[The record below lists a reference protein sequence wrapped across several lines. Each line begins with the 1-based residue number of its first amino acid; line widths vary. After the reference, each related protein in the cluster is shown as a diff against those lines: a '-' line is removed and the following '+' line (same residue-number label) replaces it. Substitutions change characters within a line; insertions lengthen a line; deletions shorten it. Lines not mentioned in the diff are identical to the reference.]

1 MAHMLL
7 LWEISAAHPS
17 LEGVAAVWREQ
28 VMVQE
33 GLAAW

>member
-1 MAHMLL
+1 MLL

-17 LEGVAAVWREQ
+17 LEGVAAVRREQ